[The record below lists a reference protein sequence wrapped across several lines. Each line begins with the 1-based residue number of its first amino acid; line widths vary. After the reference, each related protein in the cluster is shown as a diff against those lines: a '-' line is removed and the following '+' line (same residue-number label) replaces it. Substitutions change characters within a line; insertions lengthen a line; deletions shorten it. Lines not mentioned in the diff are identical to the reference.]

1 MQFTYSQNLTISGK
15 LMEDKKMAEGVKVQ
29 LIKNR
34 SITDSTYSTTNGY
47 FEIEVPFNGLYLLR
61 LTKFGY
67 VPKNLEIDTKLGTE
81 AATQNYFQDVILNF
95 EKAPFGLDLTD
106 LDTAMA
112 RIYYSPKVGK
122 FIYDES
128 YFISKAVYDNLL
140 MKKIKAQETKIAK
153 IQDELD
159 SLSPAARKALGLDA
173 KEYEL
178 KRKAAEWESRAKAEY
193 YRALSESQKILTEA
207 QNKSKKIQNVSMD
220 SIKAET
226 INKNISNLLEEQE
239 KLSEQ
244 KYLLEIQRLNVRTRD
259 DSLRLFEKEAEL
271 AKQQLSLTEAQSQL
285 EIKQSQLSLQ
295 QEKLKSRN
303 RLIVLFTFF
312 VLFLIS
318 VLIIIIRV
326 NNQRKKLNKQLR
338 KVNIELERLN
348 FAVSQSTNGIVI
360 CNKTGESNWYNKG
373 FTEMLDLEIA
383 KSKSIN
389 IFDIIQNQNLKNS
402 FRKNQA
408 AEFSD
413 SYINQKGA
421 EKWLNIVSSPINQHA
436 DNEQFILILSN
447 ITELKEAQQ
456 EIETQAAYLEIQ
468 NTKITDSIRYA
479 KKIQNAILY
488 PIEKIPSF
496 FEVFSIFMPKD
507 IVSGDFYFYKKISE
521 TQYVFAVADC
531 TGHGVPGAFMSLLSY
546 EKLDKIINSQSKID
560 PAQALTQLDHEISTL
575 LATNTSDTEDG
586 LEIAMIYLE
595 KSAEKIKLVFSGA
608 NRPLI
613 IYHHNERKLDMIKGN
628 KKGIGGKD
636 FYYLDDAFKNQFFY
650 ITLDARLYLYSDG
663 LIDLRGNG
671 NKRFGTNNFLDF
683 INKFGEFDANLQKNE
698 IENIIFALISETEQR
713 DDISLISIK
722 LNTEW
727 NNHN

>member
-1 MQFTYSQNLTISGK
+1 
-15 LMEDKKMAEGVKVQ
+15 MEDKKMAEGVKVQ